1 MSALLTR
8 EGLSDLLRRG
18 VRADLPDAVQAAHE
32 CLRDMGVAPT
42 LPAMPRD
49 PKRAARV
56 TTARLSDDEW
66 NYAAAVEAEVLAERA
81 S

>member
-49 PKRAARV
+49 PKRYQRRIDALHVAQR
-56 TTARLSDDEW
+56 E
-66 NYAAAVEAEVLAERA
+66 AAA